1 MDGEKI
7 VIEKQDEADVSTN
20 SGTSREGDV
29 STNSGTS
36 REGEVAENTK
46 PVIGVVTKVETEP
59 EDKVGGDV
67 EMKSE
72 CPKCHLTQV
81 KDEGDNDNN
90 VNGECCKCD
99 DEGRD
104 DSANDDTQKEA
115 RENDENPSD
124 LSDKKKTEDLDLE
137 DLMEVEDSW
146 I

>member
-29 STNSGTS
+29 T
-36 REGEVAENTK
+36 EDMK
-46 PVIGVVTKVETEP
+46 PVIGVVTKVETEL
-59 EDKVGGDV
+59 EDKAGGDV

-81 KDEGDNDNN
+81 KNEGDNDNN

-99 DEGRD
+99 DEGSE
-104 DSANDDTQKEA
+104 DSAIDHTQKEA
-115 RENDENPSD
+115 QENYENPSD
-124 LSDKKKTEDLDLE
+124 SSDKKKTEDLDLE
-137 DLMEVEDSW
+137 DLMEVEDS
-146 I
+146 